1 MGEGGASKTNGV
13 LDTPITLQ
21 QFHEQRQ
28 KLDKGVTGNGNRALL
43 LAASTGRGSSC
54 SLNTPS
60 IELPA
65 EIPRASTLSS
75 EVQRKMLSVAV
86 EDMEQ
91 SVMSKKG
98 SIRHVRGHKRGRSW
112 GGSKALEAEL
122 GM

>member
-43 LAASTGRGSSC
+43 LAASTGRGSSS

-98 SIRHVRGHKRGRSW
+98 SIRHARGHKRGRSW